1 MLSHTGFN
9 TRGLIIFLT
18 NDGTVESFLMDMKL
32 YKLLYILLGMALTQC
47 HQYVLCS

>member
-18 NDGTVESFLMDMKL
+18 TGGTVESFLMDMKL
-32 YKLLYILLGMALTQC
+32 YKLLFVVLGMVLTQC
-47 HQYVLCS
+47 HQYMLCS